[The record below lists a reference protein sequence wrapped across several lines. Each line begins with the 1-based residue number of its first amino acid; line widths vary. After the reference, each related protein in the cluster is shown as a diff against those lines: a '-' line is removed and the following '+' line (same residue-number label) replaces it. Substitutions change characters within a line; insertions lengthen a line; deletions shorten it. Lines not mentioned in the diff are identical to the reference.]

1 MTERTLITEA
11 DFSVKALNSIKRTF
25 PNAVTLG
32 ELRQAISDDPKSVD
46 YLGRN
51 TYGEISKAFETVESD
66 TAITANGFDYSLVDE
81 DTAQYLRKATVRIAN
96 SYADIGAVLAEAQER
111 LAKHGFGEENGVFK
125 KWFTSLGMKK
135 DTVYTFI
142 RIHNFRNEMIL
153 RSSEFQTNGNALE
166 IFDNLPKML
175 QSDISS
181 PSAPAEAVNAVLSG
195 DITTHKDYI
204 ALKKQLEEAKNKAD
218 IISNNYDRLSKL
230 NTRHFEDY
238 EKERKKN
245 KDLEEERDK
254 LLSELKEAR
263 EQPKNA
269 VFTPE
274 DVYDPTQSDAYKELE
289 DKYQTLELAYRN
301 MTLANMSEEEFR
313 RRIVT
318 ANVEEHN
325 RTEAAL
331 REQQKHS
338 DALLRM
344 RTEGMQEHI
353 DKLEE
358 QLRLN
363 KVGKRHIITMEDD
376 KWQTFLNNFL
386 TAPKFSMW
394 HSYFENAIDIEL

>member
-32 ELRQAISDDPKSVD
+32 ELRQAISDDPKTVD

-51 TYGEISKAFETVESD
+51 TYSEISKAFETVESD

-111 LAKHGFGEENGVFK
+111 LANNYHGVFE
-125 KWFTSLGMKK
+125 KWYTSIGMKR
-135 DTVYTFI
+135 DTIYTFI
-142 RIHNFRNEMIL
+142 RIHNFRNEMIK
-153 RSSEFQTNGNALE
+153 SSEFRRTSENALE

-204 ALKKQLEEAKNKAD
+204 ALKKQLEEAKNKVD
-218 IISNNYDRLSKL
+218 IISNNYDRLSKV

-263 EQPKNA
+263 EQPKETVTIEA
-269 VFTPE
+269 
-274 DVYDPTQSDAYKELE
+274 DPTESRQYKALNKMN
-289 DKYQTLELAYRN
+289 DSLI
-301 MTLANMSEEEFR
+301 EE
-313 RRIVT
+313 
-318 ANVEEHN
+318 NQ
-325 RTEAAL
+325 AL
-331 REQQKHS
+331 RDEK
-338 DALLRM
+338 DEIENERDDLKEEIENL
-344 RTEGMQEHI
+344 
-353 DKLEE
+353 KE
-358 QLRLN
+358 QLRSSSTVTVPAGLDHDHLREFFEDLYGRADESFRDCCHFI
-363 KVGKRHIITMEDD
+363 KDDYPAETKEYVRKRVNELYDRFKT
-376 KWQTFLNNFL
+376 
-386 TAPKFSMW
+386 
-394 HSYFENAIDIEL
+394 YIELNFKEEEPWL